1 MHGDFKLPVTHNW
14 KLKEVGLNQRCSW
27 RSQDKLTST
36 LTASSRTTQ
45 KDSTEEMPLGS
56 PMTHKPKHTTRV
68 CSSEEAR
75 QRPDNPRNMNTR
87 SSWIISSKCVFN
99 GLFWSSFS
107 FCLFIVF
114 CVPPSPSVS
123 ICKEDRALR
132 LRSQQRKAGPQKMFP
147 FLLRQWFPMADP
159 GQSAQAF
166 LRLQQLKM

>member
-1 MHGDFKLPVTHNW
+1 MHGDFKLPVTHNR
-14 KLKEVGLNQRCSW
+14 KLKEVGLNQQCSW
-27 RSQDKLTST
+27 RLQDKLTST

-75 QRPDNPRNMNTR
+75 RSPDNPRNTNTR

-114 CVPPSPSVS
+114 CVPPPPPRQHLQRRQSTEARESAGKGWPTENVSFSSETVISYGRSRS
-123 ICKEDRALR
+123 IC
-132 LRSQQRKAGPQKMFP
+132 
-147 FLLRQWFPMADP
+147 P
-159 GQSAQAF
+159 GLPVTPTA
-166 LRLQQLKM
+166 